1 MRSESDSFFW
11 VLVPIILLFPN
22 YFISEC
28 FYYSLRRSVLG
39 STGGGTGTEGLL
51 FEDSVNG
58 FSRQASFY
66 SVSTPLMIL
75 AFFKGTAAA
84 FETAL
89 LSRDTTRWN
98 QNTNPSIK
106 RSKYSLT
113 ALSIVSLYAF
123 CILCFNIVVLIYSIV
138 IKNTGDLTTILA
150 TIVIC
155 TANILLVL
163 ELVYTLTFD
172 ICLSSQHVS
181 PICRRT
187 CLSCCRYFSFRLELL
202 LLTIGLGYLVYRIYM
217 NNDNQ
222 NLLTIKDIIS
232 HRFRKL
238 PELF

>member
-1 MRSESDSFFW
+1 LNSE
-11 VLVPIILLFPN
+11 
-22 YFISEC
+22 E
-28 FYYSLRRSVLG
+28 SVAV
-39 STGGGTGTEGLL
+39 GGNIDQSPSEGLL
-51 FEDSVNG
+51 FNDSVNG

-84 FETAL
+84 FASSL
-89 LSRDTTRWN
+89 LSKDTTRWN
-98 QNTNPSIK
+98 QNTNPYIK

-113 ALSIVSLYAF
+113 ALAIVSVYAF
-123 CILCFNIVVLIYSIV
+123 CILCFNVIVLIYSTV
-138 IKNTGDLTTILA
+138 VQNAGDLTKILA

-155 TANILLVL
+155 VMNILLVL

-181 PICRRT
+181 LLTRRT

-202 LLTIGLGYLVYRIYM
+202 LLTIGLGFLVYRIYS
-217 NNDNQ
+217 NTDDS
-222 NLLTIKDIIS
+222 NLLTVKDIIVN
-232 HRFRKL
+232 RFNKL